1 MQCKAT
7 NKPISYDGFHGLQF
21 DEPSAKLE
29 RAFSVLFKSGLA
41 ASIYSPRHFVGMAAD
56 VLSPASRN

>member
-1 MQCKAT
+1 
-7 NKPISYDGFHGLQF
+7 LQF

-29 RAFSVLFKSGLA
+29 SAFSVLFKSGLA